1 LLPPPSRFSGAQPE
15 SLDQLGGESVEVLTI
30 IKMPSEDW
38 PESRPVDETEE
49 VVKEWA
55 AMEIG
60 IARLDVTT
68 GR

>member
-1 LLPPPSRFSGAQPE
+1 
-15 SLDQLGGESVEVLTI
+15 
-30 IKMPSEDW
+30 MPSEDW